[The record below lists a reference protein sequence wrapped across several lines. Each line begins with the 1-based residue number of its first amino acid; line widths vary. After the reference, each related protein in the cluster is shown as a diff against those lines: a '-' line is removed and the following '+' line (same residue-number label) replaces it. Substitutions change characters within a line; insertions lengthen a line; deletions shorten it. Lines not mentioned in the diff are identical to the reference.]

1 MANTDRAN
9 GFTPSKTLSGAP
21 VTGLI
26 KKISVAAR
34 SAGDTSGDIYIGQP
48 IAVDDSGV
56 VTGAVSAGVDVLGVV
71 VGVGTDNIEHGDT
84 GMFTADSLEQRY
96 LPDASA
102 GVVWYA
108 PAEDVLFE
116 VQTGADL
123 DLTVGMGAD
132 FGLTTTDFVGSET
145 GHGSQTTGRSF
156 MELSSANTTAGDVR
170 VVENVTTPDNDVSLT
185 NARHLVKFLSTR
197 FGSDSA

>member
-26 KKISVAAR
+26 RKITVAAR
-34 SAGDTSGDIYIGQP
+34 SAGDNSGDIYIGGV
-48 IAVDDSGV
+48 ISVSDTGV
-56 VTGAVSAGVDVLGVV
+56 VVNAVTTSADILGVV
-71 VGVGTDNIEHGDT
+71 VGVGTDNIEHGET

-102 GVVWYA
+102 GVVWYV
-108 PAEDVLFE
+108 PATDVLFE

-123 DLTVGMGAD
+123 DLAPGMGAD
-132 FGLTTTDFVGSET
+132 FGLTTTDYASGTT
-145 GHGSQTTGRSF
+145 GHGSQTTSRSLL
-156 MELSSANTTAGDVR
+156 ELSSANATAGDVR
-170 VVENVTTPDNDVSLT
+170 VVEDVTTPDNDTSLA
-185 NARHLVKFLSTR
+185 NARHLVKFMGTR
-197 FGSDSA
+197 FAGDSA